1 MTENGFHTNKCNHIV
16 SLKEISCN
24 SILRQGETICKCRG
38 AKIKRDEINSVYT
51 VFAFWAIT
59 TQIKKSACGCFDKI
73 HVVYIVYKKRGN
85 LFQYFEKTSLKLYL
99 TLFKCYEVLF

>member
-24 SILRQGETICKCRG
+24 STLRQGETICKCRG

-59 TQIKKSACGCFDKI
+59 TQI
-73 HVVYIVYKKRGN
+73 
-85 LFQYFEKTSLKLYL
+85 
-99 TLFKCYEVLF
+99 